1 MTEILRMLTPKSPAG
16 NDAHDLLVSD
26 PAARQRIDEAITR
39 AVRMPVDKPLSKA
52 NMKRTLSA
60 VDYRELMAHKLP
72 ERECILGGWLMTQS
86 LNMIHGW
93 RGTGK
98 SHASLGISF
107 AVATGTQFLNWSALK
122 PRNTFLVDGELP
134 ARMVQDRLKA
144 IERATGRAPEPGR
157 LIISTPDLLNR
168 AAPDLGILED
178 QCELDDIIEDR
189 GVELIVLDNL
199 SALVRSGAA
208 ENDAESWVQI
218 SSWALQHRAAG
229 RSVVFI
235 HHSGK
240 GGAQRGTS
248 RREDLLDVTI
258 GLKRPPD
265 YSPDEGARFEVHF
278 EKARHLWGDDV
289 APFEA
294 MLTTGPDGEQVW
306 TRKSL
311 DNNIDDRLI
320 ELAQLEGMSLA
331 DIGREM
337 SLDKSNVSRRLAK
350 LREQGRVPDKRSA
363 PKRNDQRNKE
373 IF

>member
-1 MTEILRMLTPKSPAG
+1 MTEIVRMLTPKSPAG

-26 PAARQRIDEAITR
+26 PAARDKLDEAVAR
-39 AVRMPVDKPLSKA
+39 AARMSVDKPLSKA
-52 NMKRTLSA
+52 NLKRTLSA

-72 ERECILGGWLMTQS
+72 ERESILGGWLMTQS

-98 SHASLGISF
+98 SHVSLGIAF
-107 AVATGTQFLNWSALK
+107 AVATGTDFLNWSAAK
-122 PRNTFLVDGELP
+122 ARNVFLVDGELP
-134 ARMVQDRLKA
+134 GRMVQDRLGA
-144 IERATGRAPEPGR
+144 IERATGCAPEPGR
-157 LIISTPDLLNR
+157 LIVSTPDLLNR
-168 AAPDLGILED
+168 AAPDLGFLED

-189 GVELIVLDNL
+189 NVELILLDNL

-229 RSVVFI
+229 RSIVFI

-294 MLTTGPDGEQVW
+294 LLATGPDGEQAW
-306 TRKSL
+306 TTKSL

-320 ELAQLEGMSLA
+320 ELAQLEGMSLS

-337 SLDKSNVSRRLAK
+337 GIDKSNVSRRMAK
-350 LREQGRVPDKRSA
+350 LREQGRIPDKRA